1 VGGFTHVVGVVPGV
15 ECVVAHIIP
24 PLKIMSAYLADE
36 GVAHIIIRVEHEAP
50 VIHTVPAGVTAA
62 ASFTHVF
69 VNTAIAL
76 IHRTSKHYFVS
87 TMLTLR
93 QGFTELLTSTP

>member
-15 ECVVAHIIP
+15 ECVVAHFIP
-24 PLKIMSAYLADE
+24 PFKIMSAHLADE

-69 VNTAIAL
+69 VNTATAPIR
-76 IHRTSKHYFVS
+76 IFKYYFVS
-87 TMLTLR
+87 TTLR
-93 QGFTELLTSTP
+93 QGFSELLTSTP